1 VEALIREGI
10 TPWVLAEGACNT
22 RLETFRD
29 VTPGKVIYH
38 FEMTDIFKAK
48 EMMRDRCCIR
58 GNVPASILTVGT
70 PEDVRTYCKKL
81 IDVCAVDGGYI
92 MDASTPLA
100 EAKPENVQAMYDF
113 TREYGT

>member
-1 VEALIREGI
+1 M
-10 TPWVLAEGACNT
+10 P
-22 RLETFRD
+22 
-29 VTPGKVIYH
+29 PGKVIYH

-92 MDASTPLA
+92 MDASTPSC
-100 EAKPENVQAMYDF
+100 
-113 TREYGT
+113 